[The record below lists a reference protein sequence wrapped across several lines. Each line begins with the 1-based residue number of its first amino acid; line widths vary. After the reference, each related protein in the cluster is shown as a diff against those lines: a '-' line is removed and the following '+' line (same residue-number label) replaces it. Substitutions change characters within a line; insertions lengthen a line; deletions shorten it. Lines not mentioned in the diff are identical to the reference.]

1 MDEYWMSIERAMSVL
16 DGIFLS
22 GTMDLGQLVL
32 LVIAIALVSIIFY
45 ISGAVV
51 SGDWVV
57 QSSYVLR
64 IVLVAI
70 FAVVAIPV
78 FRNATGEFD
87 LGDLGLLFA
96 FVLLI
101 LAVRFIMV
109 SELTVGDEWL
119 ASIVISLIG
128 VVLFYIVDEVAM
140 RLANIQMLS
149 LF

>member
-1 MDEYWMSIERAMSVL
+1 MSVP
-16 DGIFLS
+16 DGILHS
-22 GTMDLGQLVL
+22 GTMDLGQLIL
-32 LVIAIALVSIIFY
+32 LIIAIALVSVIFY
-45 ISGAVV
+45 ISGAIV

-57 QSSYVLR
+57 QAPYVLR
-64 IVLVAI
+64 IVIVSI

-78 FRNATGEFD
+78 FRNAMGEFD

-101 LAVRFIMV
+101 LAVRFILV
-109 SELTVGDEWL
+109 IELTVSDEWL

-128 VVLFYIVDEVAM
+128 VVLIYIVDEVAM
-140 RLANIQMLS
+140 HLADIQMLS

>member
-1 MDEYWMSIERAMSVL
+1 
-16 DGIFLS
+16 
-22 GTMDLGQLVL
+22 MDLGQLIL
-32 LVIAIALVSIIFY
+32 LIIAIALVSAIFY
-45 ISGAVV
+45 ISGAIV

-57 QSSYVLR
+57 QAPYVLR
-64 IVLVAI
+64 IVIVSI

-78 FRNATGEFD
+78 FRNAMGEFD

-101 LAVRFIMV
+101 LAVRFILV
-109 SELTVGDEWL
+109 IELTVSDEWL

-128 VVLFYIVDEVAM
+128 VVLIYIVDEVAM
-140 RLANIQMLS
+140 HLADIQMLS

>member
-1 MDEYWMSIERAMSVL
+1 
-16 DGIFLS
+16 
-22 GTMDLGQLVL
+22 MDLGQLVL
-32 LVIAIALVSIIFY
+32 LIIAIALVSIIFY
-45 ISGAVV
+45 ISGAIV

-57 QSSYVLR
+57 QAPYVLR
-64 IVLVAI
+64 IVIVSI

-78 FRNATGEFD
+78 FRNAMGEFD

-109 SELTVGDEWL
+109 IELTVSDEWL

-128 VVLFYIVDEVAM
+128 VVLIYMVDEAAM
-140 RLANIQMLS
+140 HLADVQMLS

>member
-1 MDEYWMSIERAMSVL
+1 MSVL

-32 LVIAIALVSIIFY
+32 LIIAIALVSIIFY
-45 ISGAVV
+45 ISGAIV
-51 SGDWVV
+51 SADWVV
-57 QSSYVLR
+57 QAPYVLR
-64 IVLVAI
+64 IVIVSI

-78 FRNATGEFD
+78 LRNAMGEFD

-109 SELTVGDEWL
+109 TELTVSDEWL

-128 VVLFYIVDEVAM
+128 VVLFYIVDEIAVH
-140 RLANIQMLS
+140 LADIQMLS

>member
-1 MDEYWMSIERAMSVL
+1 MSVP
-16 DGIFLS
+16 DGILHS
-22 GTMDLGQLVL
+22 GTMDIGQLIL
-32 LVIAIALVSIIFY
+32 LIIAIALVSVIFY
-45 ISGAVV
+45 ISGAIV

-57 QSSYVLR
+57 QAPYVLR
-64 IVLVAI
+64 IVIVSM

-78 FRNATGEFD
+78 FRNAMGEFD

-101 LAVRFIMV
+101 LAVRFILV
-109 SELTVGDEWL
+109 IELTVSDEWL

-128 VVLFYIVDEVAM
+128 VVLIYIVDEVAM
-140 RLANIQMLS
+140 HLADIQMLS

>member
-1 MDEYWMSIERAMSVL
+1 
-16 DGIFLS
+16 
-22 GTMDLGQLVL
+22 MDLGQLVL
-32 LVIAIALVSIIFY
+32 LIIAIALVSIIFY
-45 ISGAVV
+45 ISGAIV

-57 QSSYVLR
+57 QAPYVLR
-64 IVLVAI
+64 IVIVSI

-78 FRNATGEFD
+78 FRNAMGEFG

-101 LAVRFIMV
+101 LAVRFILV
-109 SELTVGDEWL
+109 IELTVSDEWL

-128 VVLFYIVDEVAM
+128 VVLIYIVDEVAM
-140 RLANIQMLS
+140 HLADIQMLS

>member
-1 MDEYWMSIERAMSVL
+1 MDI
-16 DGIFLS
+16 
-22 GTMDLGQLVL
+22 GQLVL
-32 LVIAIALVSIIFY
+32 LIIAIALVSIIFY
-45 ISGAVV
+45 ISGAIV

-57 QSSYVLR
+57 QAPYVLR
-64 IVLVAI
+64 IVIVSI

-78 FRNATGEFD
+78 FRNAMGEFD

-101 LAVRFIMV
+101 LAVRFILV
-109 SELTVGDEWL
+109 IELTVSDEWL

-128 VVLFYIVDEVAM
+128 VVLIYIVDEVAM
-140 RLANIQMLS
+140 HLADIQMLS

>member
-1 MDEYWMSIERAMSVL
+1 
-16 DGIFLS
+16 
-22 GTMDLGQLVL
+22 
-32 LVIAIALVSIIFY
+32 
-45 ISGAVV
+45 V

-57 QSSYVLR
+57 QAPYVLR
-64 IVLVAI
+64 IVIVSI

-78 FRNATGEFD
+78 FRNAMGEFG

-101 LAVRFIMV
+101 LAVRFILV
-109 SELTVGDEWL
+109 IELTVSDEWL

-128 VVLFYIVDEVAM
+128 VVLIYIVDEVAM
-140 RLANIQMLS
+140 HLADIQMLS

>member
-1 MDEYWMSIERAMSVL
+1 
-16 DGIFLS
+16 
-22 GTMDLGQLVL
+22 MDLGQFVL
-32 LVIAIALVSIIFY
+32 LIIAIALVSIIFY
-45 ISGAVV
+45 ISGAIV

-57 QSSYVLR
+57 QAPYVLR
-64 IVLVAI
+64 IVIVSI

-78 FRNATGEFD
+78 FRNAMGEFD

-109 SELTVGDEWL
+109 IELTVSDEWL

-128 VVLFYIVDEVAM
+128 VVLIYMVDEAAM
-140 RLANIQMLS
+140 HLADVQMLS

>member
-1 MDEYWMSIERAMSVL
+1 
-16 DGIFLS
+16 
-22 GTMDLGQLVL
+22 MDLGQLIL
-32 LVIAIALVSIIFY
+32 LIIAIALVSLIFY
-45 ISGAVV
+45 ISGAIV

-57 QSSYVLR
+57 QAPYVLR
-64 IVLVAI
+64 IVIVSI

-78 FRNATGEFD
+78 FRNAMGEFD

-101 LAVRFIMV
+101 LAVRFILV
-109 SELTVGDEWL
+109 IELTVSDEWL

-128 VVLFYIVDEVAM
+128 VVLIYIVDEVAM
-140 RLANIQMLS
+140 HLADIQMLS

>member
-1 MDEYWMSIERAMSVL
+1 
-16 DGIFLS
+16 
-22 GTMDLGQLVL
+22 MDLGQLVL
-32 LVIAIALVSIIFY
+32 LIIAIALVSIIFY
-45 ISGAVV
+45 ISGAIV

-57 QSSYVLR
+57 QAPYVLR
-64 IVLVAI
+64 IVIVSM

-78 FRNATGEFD
+78 FRNAMGEFD

-101 LAVRFIMV
+101 LAVRFILV
-109 SELTVGDEWL
+109 IELTVSDEWL

-128 VVLFYIVDEVAM
+128 VVLIYIVDEVAM
-140 RLANIQMLS
+140 HLADIQMLS

>member
-1 MDEYWMSIERAMSVL
+1 
-16 DGIFLS
+16 
-22 GTMDLGQLVL
+22 MDLGQLML
-32 LVIAIALVSIIFY
+32 LIIAIALVAIIFY
-45 ISGAVV
+45 ISGAIV

-57 QSSYVLR
+57 QAPYVMR
-64 IVLVAI
+64 IVIVSI

-78 FRNATGEFD
+78 FRNAMGEFD

-109 SELTVGDEWL
+109 IELTVSDEWL

-128 VVLFYIVDEVAM
+128 VVLIYSVDEVAM
-140 RLANIQMLS
+140 RLADIQMLS

>member
-1 MDEYWMSIERAMSVL
+1 
-16 DGIFLS
+16 
-22 GTMDLGQLVL
+22 MDLGQFVL
-32 LVIAIALVSIIFY
+32 LIIAIALVSIIFY
-45 ISGAVV
+45 ISGAIV

-57 QSSYVLR
+57 EVPYVLR
-64 IVLVAI
+64 IVIVSI

-78 FRNATGEFD
+78 FRNAMGEFD

-109 SELTVGDEWL
+109 IELTVSDEWL
-119 ASIVISLIG
+119 ASLVISLIG
-128 VVLFYIVDEVAM
+128 VVLIYIVDEVAM
-140 RLANIQMLS
+140 HLADIQMLS

>member
-1 MDEYWMSIERAMSVL
+1 
-16 DGIFLS
+16 
-22 GTMDLGQLVL
+22 MDLGQLFL
-32 LVIAIALVSIIFY
+32 LIIAIALVSMIFY
-45 ISGAVV
+45 ISGAIV

-57 QSSYVLR
+57 QAPYVLR
-64 IVLVAI
+64 IVIVSI

-78 FRNATGEFD
+78 FRNAMGEFD

-101 LAVRFIMV
+101 LAVRFIIV
-109 SELTVGDEWL
+109 IELTVGDEWL

-128 VVLFYIVDEVAM
+128 VVLIYIVDEVAM
-140 RLANIQMLS
+140 HLADIQMLS

>member
-1 MDEYWMSIERAMSVL
+1 
-16 DGIFLS
+16 
-22 GTMDLGQLVL
+22 MDLGQLML
-32 LVIAIALVSIIFY
+32 LIIAIVLVSIIFY
-45 ISGAVV
+45 VSGAIV

-57 QSSYVLR
+57 QTPYVLR
-64 IVLVAI
+64 IVIVAI
-70 FAVVAIPV
+70 FAVLVIPV
-78 FRNATGEFD
+78 FRNAMGEFD

-109 SELTVGDEWL
+109 IELTVGDEWL

-128 VVLFYIVDEVAM
+128 VVLIYIVDEAAR
-140 RLANIQMLS
+140 RLADVQMLS

>member
-1 MDEYWMSIERAMSVL
+1 MSVL
-16 DGIFLS
+16 DGILHS
-22 GTMDLGQLVL
+22 GIMDLGQLIL
-32 LVIAIALVSIIFY
+32 LIIAIALVSVIFY
-45 ISGAVV
+45 ISGAIV

-57 QSSYVLR
+57 QAPYVLR
-64 IVLVAI
+64 IVIVSI

-78 FRNATGEFD
+78 FRNAMGEFD

-101 LAVRFIMV
+101 LAVRFILV
-109 SELTVGDEWL
+109 IELTVSDEWL

-128 VVLFYIVDEVAM
+128 VVLIYIVDEVAM
-140 RLANIQMLS
+140 HLADIQMLS

>member
-1 MDEYWMSIERAMSVL
+1 
-16 DGIFLS
+16 
-22 GTMDLGQLVL
+22 MDLGQLVL
-32 LVIAIALVSIIFY
+32 LIIAIALVSIIFY
-45 ISGAVV
+45 ISGAIV

-57 QSSYVLR
+57 QAPYALR
-64 IVLVAI
+64 IVIVSI

-78 FRNATGEFD
+78 FRNAMGEFD

-101 LAVRFIMV
+101 LAVRFILV
-109 SELTVGDEWL
+109 VELTVSDEWL

-128 VVLFYIVDEVAM
+128 VVLLYIVDEVAM
-140 RLANIQMLS
+140 HLADVQMLS

>member
-1 MDEYWMSIERAMSVL
+1 MSVP
-16 DGIFLS
+16 DGILHS
-22 GTMDLGQLVL
+22 GTMDLGQLIL
-32 LVIAIALVSIIFY
+32 LIIAIALVSVIFY
-45 ISGAVV
+45 ISGAIV

-57 QSSYVLR
+57 QAPYVLR
-64 IVLVAI
+64 IVIVSM

-78 FRNATGEFD
+78 FRNAMGEFD

-101 LAVRFIMV
+101 LAVRFILV
-109 SELTVGDEWL
+109 IELTVSDEWL

-128 VVLFYIVDEVAM
+128 VVLIYIVDEVAM
-140 RLANIQMLS
+140 HLADIQMLS

>member
-1 MDEYWMSIERAMSVL
+1 
-16 DGIFLS
+16 
-22 GTMDLGQLVL
+22 MDLGQLIL
-32 LVIAIALVSIIFY
+32 LIIAIALVSIIFY
-45 ISGAVV
+45 ISGAIV

-57 QSSYVLR
+57 QAPYVLR
-64 IVLVAI
+64 IVIVSI

-78 FRNATGEFD
+78 FRTAMGEFD

-109 SELTVGDEWL
+109 IELTVSDEWL

-128 VVLFYIVDEVAM
+128 VVLIYIVDKVAM
-140 RLANIQMLS
+140 HLADIQMLS

>member
-1 MDEYWMSIERAMSVL
+1 MDI
-16 DGIFLS
+16 
-22 GTMDLGQLVL
+22 GQLVL
-32 LVIAIALVSIIFY
+32 LIIAIALVSIIFY
-45 ISGAVV
+45 VSGAIV

-57 QSSYVLR
+57 QAPYVLR
-64 IVLVAI
+64 IVIVSI

-78 FRNATGEFD
+78 FRNAMGEFD

-101 LAVRFIMV
+101 LAVRFILV
-109 SELTVGDEWL
+109 IELTVSDEWL

-128 VVLFYIVDEVAM
+128 AVLIYIVDEVAVH
-140 RLANIQMLS
+140 LADIQMLS

>member
-1 MDEYWMSIERAMSVL
+1 MSIERAISVL
-16 DGIFLS
+16 DGIFHS
-22 GTMDLGQLVL
+22 GTMDIGQLVL
-32 LVIAIALVSIIFY
+32 LIIAIALVCIVFY

-57 QSSYVLR
+57 QAPYVLR
-64 IVLVAI
+64 IIIVSI

-78 FRNATGEFD
+78 LRDAMGEFD

-109 SELTVGDEWL
+109 TELTVGDEWL
-119 ASIVISLIG
+119 ASIAISLIG
-128 VVLFYIVDEVAM
+128 VVLFYIIDEVAM
-140 RLANIQMLS
+140 HLAHIQMLS

>member
-1 MDEYWMSIERAMSVL
+1 L
-16 DGIFLS
+16 
-22 GTMDLGQLVL
+22 DLGQLVL
-32 LVIAIALVSIIFY
+32 LIIAIALVSIIFY
-45 ISGAVV
+45 ISGAIV

-57 QSSYVLR
+57 QAPYVLR
-64 IVLVAI
+64 IVIVAI

-78 FRNATGEFD
+78 FRSAMGEFD

-109 SELTVGDEWL
+109 IELTVSDEWL
-119 ASIVISLIG
+119 AAIVISLIG
-128 VVLFYIVDEVAM
+128 VVLIYIVDEAATHLVD
-140 RLANIQMLS
+140 IQMLS

>member
-1 MDEYWMSIERAMSVL
+1 MSVL
-16 DGIFLS
+16 DGILHG
-22 GTMDLGQLVL
+22 GTMALGQLVL
-32 LVIAIALVSIIFY
+32 LIIAIALVSIIFY
-45 ISGAVV
+45 ISGSIV

-64 IVLVAI
+64 IVIVSI

-78 FRNATGEFD
+78 FRNAMGEFD

-101 LAVRFIMV
+101 LAVRYIMV
-109 SELTVGDEWL
+109 TELTVSDEWL

-128 VVLFYIVDEVAM
+128 VVLFYIVDEVAKH
-140 RLANIQMLS
+140 LVHIQMLS